1 MRVSYYYFLAG
12 VRPASH
18 PLTVSIFAFIIRSI
32 WVIGHVLEIHLHFVV
47 NNCEF
52 FIIHNNSKNI
62 LTGFPV
68 FIHFCLLLLYCLI
81 HRCQLCCLVCC
92 DQAVNDFIQ
101 ISVHNAVQLMK
112 RKLDSVIGHTSLWE
126 VVSTDLLRTVSCTD
140 LASSCLSLCRMLL
153 LQFQVIL
160 FGTQKTKCL
169 FLVLQ
174 L

>member
-18 PLTVSIFAFIIRSI
+18 PLTVSIFAFIVRSI
-32 WVIGHVLEIHLHFVV
+32 WAIGHVLEIHLHFVV

-140 LASSCLSLCRMLL
+140 LASSCLSLCR
-153 LQFQVIL
+153 
-160 FGTQKTKCL
+160 
-169 FLVLQ
+169 
-174 L
+174 